1 MTGCSGD
8 VLKMRKMTG
17 AKKELELLKVL
28 IGQKNIK
35 DIVVHCQLLHVGDQC
50 TFKVIHHHAVLS
62 KTQTM
67 MFVESAQRHSNTA
80 VSFFVFFRVQFE
92 PAGHSPSKD
101 GRK

>member
-35 DIVVHCQLLHVGDQC
+35 DIVVQQ
-50 TFKVIHHHAVLS
+50 
-62 KTQTM
+62 
-67 MFVESAQRHSNTA
+67 
-80 VSFFVFFRVQFE
+80 
-92 PAGHSPSKD
+92 
-101 GRK
+101 